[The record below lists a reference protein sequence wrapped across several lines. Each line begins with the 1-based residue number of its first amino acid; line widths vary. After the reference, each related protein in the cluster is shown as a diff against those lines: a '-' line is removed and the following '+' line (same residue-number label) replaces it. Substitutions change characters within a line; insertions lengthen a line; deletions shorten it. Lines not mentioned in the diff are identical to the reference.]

1 MYTCE
6 LCGKEITYGYLVVGL
21 KLRKPYVICYQCGK
35 PVRVDKE
42 KK

>member
-6 LCGKEITYGYLVVGL
+6 LCGKELKKGYMVIDMNLG
-21 KLRKPYVICYQCGK
+21 KRYVICYECGR
-35 PVRVDKE
+35 PIRVDKE

>member
-6 LCGKEITYGYLVVGL
+6 LCGKKVDQGYLVVDL
-21 KLRKPYVICYQCGK
+21 KLRKPYVICYECGK
-35 PVRVDKE
+35 PIKLDR